1 MTYSRKRRGRAVA
14 TVAFAA
20 AVLLAGYCW
29 IQRDEILSWYYF
41 RFLGFASDPA
51 DWPMWGGSLSRN
63 LVNPGVK
70 DIPYEWDIETGRN
83 VKWVEPIGTA
93 SYSSP
98 VVAGGR
104 IFLGTNNGRPRN
116 PRITGDKGIVMCFR
130 EKDGHFLWQA
140 THDKLVAGRVND
152 WPQQGVASTPVVENG
167 RVYYVSNRC
176 EVVCADLHGFYDD
189 QNDGPYRTEKHR
201 DRIDADFIWIYDMI
215 AELGVFPHNLA
226 ASSPLVMGPL
236 VFVVTGNGLERD
248 HITLP
253 NPEAP
258 SFIAVD
264 KTTGRLAWKRSD
276 PGAKILHGQ
285 WSSPAF
291 GFVGGQPQVVFPGGD
306 GWIYS
311 FEPRTGKLIWK
322 FDCNPKD
329 AVWELG
335 RGTRN
340 NLVAP
345 PVFVDGRVYIA
356 VGREP
361 EHGEGQG
368 HFYSIDASGSG
379 DVTASRQIW
388 HYGDKEF
395 RRSISTAAIHGDL
408 IFIADLSG
416 VLHCVNRATGRPS
429 KPVTLPVK
437 QSR

>member
-1 MTYSRKRRGRAVA
+1 MVA
-14 TVAFAA
+14 
-20 AVLLAGYCW
+20 
-29 IQRDEILSWYYF
+29 D
-41 RFLGFASDPA
+41 
-51 DWPMWGGSLSRN
+51 
-63 LVNPGVK
+63 
-70 DIPYEWDIETGRN
+70 
-83 VKWVEPIGTA
+83 
-93 SYSSP
+93 
-98 VVAGGR
+98 GR
-104 IFLGTNNGRPRN
+104 ILLGTNNGRPRN

-176 EVVCADLHGFYDD
+176 EVVCVDLHGFYDD
-189 QNDGPYRTEKHR
+189 QNDGPYRSEKHR

-329 AVWELG
+329 AVWDFG
-335 RGTRN
+335 RGTRSI
-340 NLVAP
+340 LVAP

-356 VGREP
+356 VGQDP
-361 EHGEGQG
+361 EHGEGLG
-368 HFYSIDASGSG
+368 HFYSIDASGTG
-379 DVTASRQIW
+379 DVTETKKIW

-395 RRSISTAAIHGDL
+395 RRTMSTPAVDEDL
-408 IFIADLSG
+408 IFISDLSG
-416 VLHCVNRATGRPS
+416 FLHCVNRATGRPYWVHDLFS
-429 KPVTLPVK
+429 EIWSSPMVADDKVFICDEDGDVTVFEAGREKKLLAEMNMDNSVYSIPVA
-437 QSR
+437 SRGVLYISTRTHLFALETGADSGEWPPENSPDR